1 MGESL
6 GLCYV
11 LGYWKRRRERD
22 SNPCSLDED
31 SFHSLSKWIIRS
43 SFKAFEMMLDNLC
56 MISAFVVYHLLKHW
70 NQTMVMICHGLSST
84 SIDTWEDITS
94 IRIIIITYNNALSSS
109 HWNNY
114 HSPNHPSSRVV
125 CVSGASES
133 FNHTA
138 KTINC
143 NGMHTN
149 QLWLSGLANSVVL
162 SWRLKAKLL
171 EGSIFAGF
179 QDCLRYQYR
188 NRLIMLNII

>member
-1 MGESL
+1 
-6 GLCYV
+6 
-11 LGYWKRRRERD
+11 
-22 SNPCSLDED
+22 
-31 SFHSLSKWIIRS
+31 
-43 SFKAFEMMLDNLC
+43 MLDNLC
-56 MISAFVVYHLLKHW
+56 MISAIVDYHLLKHW
-70 NQTMVMICHGLSST
+70 NQTMVICHGLSST
-84 SIDTWEDITS
+84 SIDTWEDITT

-162 SWRLKAKLL
+162 SWRLKVKLL
-171 EGSIFAGF
+171 EGSFNRHCLWIWHWQGSNLLQFYFSSLFQVHFLASNENTSLSFATPSWSS
-179 QDCLRYQYR
+179 R
-188 NRLIMLNII
+188 IISPCKPSAEKPFW